1 VFLFDNVVMYDTV
14 VANCCVLGYHNAY
27 TVGGKLQTYSN
38 AMYDNSGD
46 FSGSGDISA
55 LSHEIGE
62 WQNDPNTVN
71 PTKPWGNIGQVTGC
85 QNNLEVGDP
94 LSGTVFTDT
103 LNGKAYHPQELAFS
117 SWFYH
122 QSPSQNVNGWFS
134 NQGTFRSAAAPCP

>member
-1 VFLFDNVVMYDTV
+1 VFLFDNVVMYHTV

-38 AMYDNSGD
+38 ALYDNRGD

-85 QNNLEVGDP
+85 HNNLEVGDP

-117 SWFYH
+117 SWF
-122 QSPSQNVNGWFS
+122 
-134 NQGTFRSAAAPCP
+134 